1 MVAARSAN
9 SDKFS
14 LMRPTILNPLF
25 ADVTVLP
32 GVGPKIAALIGRVAG
47 PRVVDLILTP
57 PANLIDRSA
66 RPAVA
71 EAEHGQLATFLVTV
85 DRHDP
90 PPKGRRLPY
99 KVICS
104 DPTGFVTLVFFHAR
118 ADYLQ
123 KALPEGAMRLISGKI
138 EEFNGARQM
147 VHPDYI
153 ADPDKPEDLPLHE
166 PVYPLTAGLSAAVM
180 RKAVVNALKRTPD
193 LPEWQDSAWRS
204 ARQWSDWKSALAD
217 VHAPTAREDLSL
229 TTPARM
235 RLAYDELLANQ
246 LALMIIRKTR
256 IKSKGR
262 VINGDGRL
270 RAKANA
276 SLPFELTQAQKHVL
290 SEVFDDMK
298 SSERMVRLIQGDVG
312 SGKTIVAFLAM
323 LNAIEIGSQA
333 AFMAPTEIL
342 ARQHMESLSPLA
354 KTAGVKIEIL
364 TGRDKGAGRAEKLA
378 RLAAADIDILIG
390 THAVFQETVSFRDLA
405 FAVIDEQH
413 RFGVHQ
419 RILLTQKGPRPDLL
433 VMTATPI
440 PRTLALTAYGDM
452 DVSQITE
459 KPPGRKP
466 VDTRT
471 IPLTRLDDVIDGVKR
486 AAAKGE
492 QAYWVCP
499 LVEESDILDITA
511 AEERFESLKAV
522 LGDRVGL
529 VHGRMSAA
537 QKDAAME
544 RFYEGETSVLIA
556 TTVIEVGVNAPNA
569 TIMIIEHAERFGLAQ
584 LHQLRGRVGRS
595 DKKSSCLLLYKAP
608 LGETATARL
617 KILRNTEDGF
627 LIAEED
633 LRLRGAG
640 DLLGAAQ
647 SGFPQF
653 RLADL
658 ASHGELLAAARDD
671 AKLIIER
678 DLELTTDRGK
688 ALRVLLYLFNRDD
701 AVKLLSAG

>member
-1 MVAARSAN
+1 
-9 SDKFS
+9 
-14 LMRPTILNPLF
+14 MRPTILNPLF